1 MSLSSLCKGFLLVN
15 VLLLLALLSIV
26 YKFPLVINRLVEQD
40 EFVVKYNTF
49 TNTFDGVLTQGR
61 FATPIGTEFFHFKRV
76 LQNIELYNIK
86 CMSRDKV
93 IINLHSVMQIQYD
106 PRYLI
111 PILLEQYETEVHY
124 KALLTAIIKSVI
136 LNTCLDW
143 NIEQFYME
151 RSQIDNAMYNKLI
164 QNVNVTSLGTQ
175 LMFFQ
180 LVDIQFPV
188 EYSDLIK
195 DKQNVEQNIQ
205 TALNDRVNKLTQAQT
220 IIVVKTKEAAINLV
234 NANKTANIRMNNAN
248 TVAKQIKVQWETRAA
263 TYENIMTHLNLSA
276 DGLMEYVKQE
286 KIINSPG
293 TIINID
299 KV

>member
-1 MSLSSLCKGFLLVN
+1 VI
-15 VLLLLALLSIV
+15 LSIV
-26 YKFPLVINRLVEQD
+26 YKVPLVINRLVEQD
-40 EFVVKYNTF
+40 EYVVKYNTF

-61 FATPIGTEFFHFKRV
+61 FATALGTEFFHFKRV
-76 LQNIELYNIK
+76 LQNIELFNIK

-106 PRYLI
+106 PRYLVS
-111 PILLEQYETEVHY
+111 ILLEQYDTEVHY

-143 NIEQFYME
+143 NVEQFYME
-151 RSQIDNAMYNKLI
+151 RSKIDNSMYNKLI

-195 DKQNVEQNIQ
+195 EKQNVEQNIQ

-220 IIVVKTKEAAINLV
+220 IIVVNTKEASINLV
-234 NANKTANIRMNNAN
+234 NANKTANIRMNNAD
-248 TVAKQIKVQWETRAA
+248 TVAKQIKVLWETRAS
-263 TYENIMTHLNLSA
+263 TYENIKTHLNLSA

-299 KV
+299 KL